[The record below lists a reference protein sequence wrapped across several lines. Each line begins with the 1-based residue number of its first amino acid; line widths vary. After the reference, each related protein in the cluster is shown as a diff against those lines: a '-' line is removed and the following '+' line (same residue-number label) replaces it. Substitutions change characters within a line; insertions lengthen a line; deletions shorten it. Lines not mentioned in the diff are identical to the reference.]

1 MKTSSLIAPDV
12 IDPGNSFSH
21 DDAISGS
28 DSNIWFVAMQTEMS
42 CLESYHTWTL
52 TSLLSTQVAIKV
64 RWVYKVKR
72 NIEGSIERRRARLVV
87 KGFTQSPGID
97 FTETYAPVLKYD
109 SLPAILAIFAVDNL
123 YLF

>member
-28 DSNIWFVAMQTEMS
+28 DSNLWFVAMQTEIS
-42 CLESYHTWTL
+42 CLESNHTWTL

-72 NIEGSIERRRARLVV
+72 NIKGSFERRRARL
-87 KGFTQSPGID
+87 GFTQSPGID